1 MWSDLTNHNIISI
14 SHISSMTN
22 GLACGLASAVGA
34 CTLSNWGRKE
44 ELAKLIEA
52 NNKVVEAK
60 MEQSTKLI
68 EAKMEQNNELIE
80 TKMEQNNKL
89 IETKMEQNNKLIF
102 EKLEKLDAK
111 IAENNAMLLESIV
124 KILKKN

>member
-1 MWSDLTNHNIISI
+1 MWSDLTNHKIISI

-68 EAKMEQNNELIE
+68 EAKMEQNN
-80 TKMEQNNKL
+80 KL